1 MLFDG
6 TSMDA
11 WTHFLSDASVPF
23 EDVWSVRDGVLRCE
37 GRPAGYIRTREH
49 FDNYRL
55 TLEWRFDP
63 AAGPGNSGA
72 LLRMTGE
79 DKVWPRSIEAQ
90 LQHRNA
96 GDFWNID
103 KVVMRP
109 DPARTRGRNTKRM
122 APSSEKPL
130 GEWNRYD
137 ILVNGPRVE
146 LRVNGVLQNTAD
158 WCEEVAG
165 PICLQSEGAVIEFR
179 EIRLRPID

>member
-6 TSMDA
+6 SSMDA

-37 GRPAGYIRTREH
+37 GRPAGYLRTRES

-63 AAGPGNSGA
+63 AAGPGNSGV

-122 APSSEKPL
+122 APSSSKPNVISCTNL
-130 GEWNRYD
+130 WRARECRNTCSRVKV
-137 ILVNGPRVE
+137 ILS
-146 LRVNGVLQNTAD
+146 L
-158 WCEEVAG
+158 
-165 PICLQSEGAVIEFR
+165 IHI
-179 EIRLRPID
+179 